1 MELTLKVTSGKHAG
15 QKLRVPAPKFLIGRG
30 DDCQLRP
37 NSDLI
42 SRHHC
47 VLFVGTAGAIV
58 RDLNSR
64 NGTFVNDERIS
75 GDRPLAHGDRL
86 SVGQLTFEVRIKV
99 DAPAPPKALDLKQ
112 AAEKVAAKTEGDL
125 DVLELFKDEPAGAM
139 RDTVRLEASETIAT
153 RKESLVEEAPSHAEG
168 AGAAEAAPAAEAAD
182 ESGVKQRRHPT
193 KPLPQQKD
201 GGEAAA
207 QILRQFLKGR

>member
-1 MELTLKVTSGKHAG
+1 MELTLKVISGKHAG

-30 DDCQLRP
+30 DDCHLRP

-47 VLFVGTAGAIV
+47 VLFVGSAGAIV

-64 NGTFVNDERIS
+64 NGTFVNDERIT
-75 GDRPLAHGDRL
+75 GDRPLQQGDRL
-86 SVGQLTFEVRIKV
+86 SVGQLTFEVRIKA
-99 DAPAPPKALDLKQ
+99 DASAPPKALDLKQ
-112 AAEKVAAKTEGDL
+112 AAEKVAAKSEGDL
-125 DVLELFKDEPAGAM
+125 DVLELFKDEPMGAM

-153 RKESLVEEAPSHAEG
+153 RKESLVEETPPPAEESPAVG
-168 AGAAEAAPAAEAAD
+168 SPAAEVPEQSAI
-182 ESGVKQRRHPT
+182 KPRRHPT

>member
-47 VLFVGTAGAIV
+47 VLFVGSAGAIV

-64 NGTFVNDERIS
+64 NGTFVNDERIT
-75 GDRPLAHGDRL
+75 GDRPLQSGDRL
-86 SVGQLTFEVRIKV
+86 SVGQLTFEVRIKI

-112 AAEKVAAKTEGDL
+112 AAEKVAAQSEGDL
-125 DVLELFKDEPAGAM
+125 DVLQLFKDESAGAM
-139 RDTVRLEASETIAT
+139 RDTVRLEASETIAA
-153 RKESLVEEAPSHAEG
+153 RKESLVEEAPTPDAE
-168 AGAAEAAPAAEAAD
+168 EAPD
-182 ESGVKQRRHPT
+182 ESAVKHRQHPS
-193 KPLPQQKD
+193 KPLPQHKD

>member
-30 DDCQLRP
+30 DDCHLRP

-47 VLFVGTAGAIV
+47 VLFIGTAGAIV

-64 NGTFVNDERIS
+64 NGTFVNDERIT
-75 GDRPLAHGDRL
+75 GDRPLQQGDRL
-86 SVGQLTFEVRIKV
+86 SVGQLTFEVRMKA
-99 DAPAPPKALDLKQ
+99 DAPAAPKALDLKQ
-112 AAEKVAAKTEGDL
+112 AAEKAAAHSEGDL
-125 DVLELFKDEPAGAM
+125 DVLELFRNEPTGAM

-153 RKESLVEEAPSHAEG
+153 RKESLIDQPPPPAEEMP
-168 AGAAEAAPAAEAAD
+168 AAD
-182 ESGVKQRRHPT
+182 ESPDESAIKQRRHPT

>member
-1 MELTLKVTSGKHAG
+1 MEFTLKVISGKHAG

-30 DDCQLRP
+30 DDCHLRP

-64 NGTFVNDERIS
+64 NGTFVNDERITS
-75 GDRPLAHGDRL
+75 DRPLQHGDRL
-86 SVGQLTFEVRIKV
+86 SVGQLTFEVRIKA

-112 AAEKVAAKTEGDL
+112 AAEKVAAKSEGDL
-125 DVLELFKDEPAGAM
+125 DVLELFKDEPSGAM

-153 RKESLVEEAPSHAEG
+153 SKELLVEQAPP
-168 AGAAEAAPAAEAAD
+168 PAAEHAPD
-182 ESGVKQRRHPT
+182 ESAIKPRRHPT